1 MQRNLFRSFA
11 WAITALLF
19 TQGPAL
25 AQAPAPGELTSSVPA
40 LDAMHDV
47 ISPMWHEA
55 WPAKDL
61 KALAA
66 LVPGIQ
72 KHLAAVKAAKLPGI
86 LKHDKQAAWDKGVAT
101 LAATAAAYA
110 KAAQGPDGPAL
121 LAAAE
126 TLHMNYE
133 QLGRIIRPPLPEVDA
148 FHQTLYV
155 VYHYHLEA
163 FSMPKIAASTKEM
176 ATKMAALNAVV
187 LPERMKARG
196 PAFEA
201 ARTALSAAV
210 AALQAD
216 VAGADEKKV
225 RAAIE
230 DVHTKYETLEAVFK

>member
-1 MQRNLFRSFA
+1 MHRFPLRPIA
-11 WAITALLF
+11 WALAALLLV
-19 TQGPAL
+19 QGRAA

-55 WPAKDL
+55 WPAKDV
-61 KALAA
+61 KALVA
-66 LVPGIQ
+66 LVPDIQ
-72 KHLAAVKAAKLPGI
+72 KHLAAVKAATLPGI

-101 LAATAAAYA
+101 LEATVAAYA
-110 KAAQGPDGPAL
+110 KAAQGPDSPAL

-126 TLHMNYE
+126 KLHMNYE

-148 FHQTLYV
+148 FHQALYV
-155 VYHYHLEA
+155 VYHYQLEA
-163 FSMPKIAASTKEM
+163 FSMPKIAASAKEM
-176 ATKMAALNAVV
+176 ATKMEAVNKAV

-210 AALQAD
+210 ATLQTE
-216 VAGADEKKV
+216 VAAGDEKMV